1 MMTVF
6 KETQE
11 STNKSLDIQNSSVI
25 IYKKDNKRH
34 VINLFI

>member
-6 KETQE
+6 KEIQE

-25 IYKKDNKRH
+25 IYKKDNKKH
-34 VINLFI
+34 VTSLFI